1 MGDLARILMITRA
14 FFDHSEATESVGSNA
29 DTEIKAVIEAALQL
43 GDTIKTKIASS
54 DMCVYF
60 VPPGAI
66 FDEERMTDELEAGR
80 TGQEGEK
87 RRVVAGTMEIGLI
100 RRSGNV
106 EKVLRKP
113 TVILE
118 KDLVEPEGE
127 NEQ

>member
-14 FFDHSEATESVGSNA
+14 FIDLSEVTESVESSA
-29 DTEIKAVIEAALQL
+29 DTEIEAVIEAALQL
-43 GDTIKTKIASS
+43 DDTIKTKIASS
-54 DMCVYF
+54 DMSVYV
-60 VPPGAI
+60 VPRGAI
-66 FDEERMTDELEAGR
+66 FDEERMANEFETGRAGQGGG
-80 TGQEGEK
+80 T

-118 KDLVEPEGE
+118 KDLVEPGAV
-127 NEQ
+127 

>member
-1 MGDLARILMITRA
+1 MITRA
-14 FFDHSEATESVGSNA
+14 FFDHSEATESVRSKA
-29 DTEIKAVIEAALQL
+29 DTEIKAVIETTLQL

-54 DMCVYF
+54 DMYVYV

-66 FDEERMTDELEAGR
+66 FDEARMTDEFEAGR
-80 TGQEGEK
+80 TGQEGGK

-127 NEQ
+127 SEQ